1 MADVVFLFKY
11 SAKVPYEF
19 SDAQMDQIAA
29 ACGGKVWRFETE
41 KELLES
47 GVQAEIL
54 YTWGAT
60 GDMPVAYCRN
70 NPKLKWYH
78 SFSSGMD
85 AVMNSEI
92 AGLPIIIS
100 GSSVVHGVTIAET
113 VMGYILAYN
122 RTLPFMWQKQREHVW
137 GKGLTRPPTEAIGK
151 TVGTVGA
158 GAIGREVAKRAK
170 AFGMRAIGLC
180 RNPQSL
186 PGHDYDEV
194 LKHTQL
200 DSLLGSSDYVVVA
213 VPLND
218 STRHLLGRE
227 QFARMKK
234 SAVLINVARGG
245 VIDQAALIDAL
256 REGLIAGAAL
266 DVTDPEP
273 LPPDS
278 PLWDMDKVM
287 ITPHISADAP
297 IVSQFAVDFFCNS
310 LKRYLAGQAVPNQMK
325 P

>member
-11 SAKVPYEF
+11 SPRVPYEF
-19 SDAQMDQIAA
+19 SDAQVAQIAA
-29 ACGGKVWRFETE
+29 ACDGKVWRFETE
-41 KELLES
+41 KELLDS

-92 AGLPIIIS
+92 AKLPIIIS
-100 GSSVVHGVTIAET
+100 GSSGIHGYTIAET
-113 VMGYILAYN
+113 VLGYILAFN
-122 RTLPFMWQKQREHVW
+122 RTLPFMLKKQREHVW
-137 GKGLTRPPTEAIGK
+137 GKGLTRQPTEAIGK
-151 TVGTVGA
+151 TIGTIGA
-158 GAIGREVAKRAK
+158 GAIGREVAKRAR
-170 AFGMRAIGLC
+170 AFGMKTIGLC

-186 PGHDYDEV
+186 PSNDYDEV
-194 LKHTQL
+194 LKNTQL
-200 DSLLGSSDYVVVA
+200 DLLLARSDYVVVA
-213 VPLND
+213 VPLGET
-218 STRHLLGRE
+218 TRRLLGRE

-234 SAVLINVARGG
+234 NALLINVARGG
-245 VIDQAALIDAL
+245 VLDQAALIDAL
-256 REGLIAGAAL
+256 REGTIAGAAL

-278 PLWDMDKVM
+278 PLWDMDNVM

-297 IVSQFAVDFFCNS
+297 IVSQFAVNFFCDS
-310 LKRYLAGQAVPNQMK
+310 LKKYLAGQPVPNQMK
-325 P
+325 